1 MLNFIADYKIDINAK
16 NKKGLSALQEAV
28 LIAKNHKIIKH
39 LLSKGADKNVKT
51 DFDETLYD
59 LAKENENLKNTDIS
73 FLK

>member
-1 MLNFIADYKIDINAK
+1 MADILAKIAAYKADEVK
-16 NKKGLSALQEAV
+16 ALKAQTSRAA
-28 LIAKNHKIIKH
+28 LDKIIKH

-59 LAKENENLKNTDIS
+59 LAKENEALKNTDIS